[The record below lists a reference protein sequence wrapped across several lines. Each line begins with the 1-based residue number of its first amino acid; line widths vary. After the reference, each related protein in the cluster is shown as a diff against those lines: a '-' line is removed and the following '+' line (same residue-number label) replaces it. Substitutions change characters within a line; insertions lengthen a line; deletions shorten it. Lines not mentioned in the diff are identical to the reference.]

1 MQPKRLHVKILSNR
15 KTVPGPL
22 GPGSVFLL
30 RLKAPAIAKVAVP
43 GQFIHAR
50 CAERLDPLLRR
61 PFSIHSVKGDTI
73 EIFYKVVGRGT
84 KLLSEKKPGDTLD
97 IIGSLG
103 NGFEGN
109 EKNGARP
116 RFLEKRGLA
125 PFLIAGGM
133 GVAPLY
139 FLAERLAKD
148 KKGEKVVVLGA
159 KNKKELFCVSKLRKL
174 GFKVLVA
181 TDDGSAGQKGLAT
194 DVLKEVLRSTKYEVR
209 DTKIYACGPKAML
222 KEVSRIAARRRIEC
236 QVSLENWM
244 GCGVGACFACAV
256 KIRHGKKRNKQS
268 IKFIYKRVCK
278 DGPVFDGTEVV
289 WG

>member
-1 MQPKRLHVKILSNR
+1 MQAKRLHVKILSNR

-30 RLKAPAIAKVAVP
+30 RLKTPAIAKAATP

-61 PFSIHSVKGDTI
+61 PFSIHSVKGDTL
-73 EIFYKVVGRGT
+73 EVFYKVVGRGT
-84 KLLSEKKPGDTLD
+84 KLLSERKPGDTLD
-97 IIGSLG
+97 IIGPLG
-103 NGFEGN
+103 KGFEKSARHLFS
-109 EKNGARP
+109 EKKVPGT
-116 RFLEKRGLA
+116 
-125 PFLIAGGM
+125 FLIAGGM
-133 GVAPLY
+133 GIAPLF
-139 FLAERLAKD
+139 FLAEKIAKL
-148 KKGEKVVVLGA
+148 KIKNEKLKMVAILGA
-159 KNKKELFCVSKLRKL
+159 KTKKEIFCAAKLRKL

-181 TDDGSAGQKGLAT
+181 TDDGSAGKKALAT
-194 DVLKEVLRSTKYEVR
+194 DVLKEVLPDTRYQIP

-256 KIRHGKKRNKQS
+256 KIRHGKKKKKQS

-278 DGPVFDGTEVV
+278 DGPVFDGAKVV